1 MSKEVTITL
10 QEDVYEGLK
19 TMLGERDFSEFI
31 ESLIR
36 PHVISEDLD
45 AAYYRMAQDE
55 EREAEALQC
64 AEATVG
70 DIANESR

>member
-10 QEDVYEGLK
+10 PEDVYEGLK
-19 TMLGERDFSEFI
+19 TLIGERDISEFI
-31 ESLIR
+31 ESLIL
-36 PHVISEDLD
+36 PYVMSEDLD
-45 AAYYRMAQDE
+45 SGYRQMAQDE

-70 DIANESR
+70 DVSNESR

>member
-19 TMLGERDFSEFI
+19 SLIGERDISEFI
-31 ESLIR
+31 ESLIL
-36 PHVISEDLD
+36 PYVLSEDLD
-45 AAYYRMAQDE
+45 SGYRQMAQDE

-70 DIANESR
+70 DVSNESR

>member
-10 QEDVYEGLK
+10 PEDVYEGLK
-19 TMLGERDFSEFI
+19 TLMGERDISEFI

-36 PHVISEDLD
+36 PHVLGEDLD
-45 AAYYRMAQDE
+45 AAYCQMAQDE

-70 DIANESR
+70 DVANESR

>member
-1 MSKEVTITL
+1 MSKEVIITL

-19 TMLGERDFSEFI
+19 TLIGERDISEFI

-36 PHVISEDLD
+36 PYVISEDLG
-45 AAYYRMAQDE
+45 AAYYQMAQDE

-70 DIANESR
+70 DVANESR